1 MVITD
6 ILLLGKIRGIIM
18 MIIISGMKKI
28 KIIALI
34 IFLLVLILIALSFFK
49 LPINTITNNLVKEQ
63 TKNNVFLTSS
73 GEQSLILLPKPQI
86 EINDASFS
94 IQNDLVVAEVKTK
107 NIKFSRSLL
116 NNDNVTIYVPNATIE
131 NLDITSLENDVL
143 LEGDLENLEI
153 RILSS
158 EKSTEI
164 FSNIFSYKEAK
175 VQFDALIEDEA
186 LKKFKFSIQNL
197 DVNELV
203 LLLDQNY
210 QKFFKQINFD
220 TIDID
225 GEYTQ
230 NNFSINNLILNF
242 SENSQLNLSGLI
254 NLDNIFNSKLNIQ
267 GSNIPL
273 EIISQFLQNI
283 NLVDISILPKGNLVN
298 FDIEYSD
305 YIKINT
311 LSYVTQYES
320 KIDLKGSF
328 NYIDFSDIDVEI
340 DIAST
345 SSIDISSLIQL
356 IFPTLKSDFIDFDKL
371 SLSSILKGK
380 DLKIKEFNLSKDE
393 AFISVLGDIN
403 LGDFSKRGLQIKV
416 NNFNQYHLIPNVQIK
431 EALNQL
437 NNSYLDMEGTL
448 INDEVLIN
456 SLDVFQENEL
466 KLSVNGEINLSNIQQ
481 TFLKINLHR
490 LKSNDLRKLAE
501 YSNQIDFIEY
511 LDLFLFDNMKGNI
524 IVDLSTNSYVL
535 ENIEITQDES
545 ISTISGKIFE
555 EKFSGKINLKSLNLE
570 NLEKFFLKSSR
581 LNGLLDLEIDISQP
595 IDLNIITGINGEIKG
610 KVNINVKEEEIALLL
625 FMQSLSQDI
634 EDFEQINQLI
644 NTLSLSFINNN
655 ISFKGIITNPSN
667 KKLII
672 KDLIFTSSNNQEL
685 KGEIEYFHP
694 NYKITLFDIL
704 DQDDFIIKFD
714 NGLYTYERVIPDGT
728 IRKPIEELIQKN
740 INKIFENLLQ

>member
-1 MVITD
+1 
-6 ILLLGKIRGIIM
+6 
-18 MIIISGMKKI
+18 MKKI

-34 IFLLVLILIALSFFK
+34 IFLLVLMLIALSFFK

-63 TKNNVFLTSS
+63 TKNNVFLTTS

-94 IQNDLVVAEVKTK
+94 IQNDLVVADVKTK

-283 NLVDISILPKGNLVN
+283 NLVDISILPKGNLAN

-340 DIAST
+340 GIAST
-345 SSIDISSLIQL
+345 SSKDISSLIQL

-393 AFISVLGDIN
+393 TFISVLGDIN

-431 EALNQL
+431 EALNQI
-437 NNSYLDMEGTL
+437 NNSYLEMDGTL
-448 INDEVLIN
+448 INNEVLIN

-466 KLSVNGEINLSNIQQ
+466 NLSVNGEINLSNIQQ

-501 YSNQIDFIEY
+501 YINQIDYIEY

-555 EKFSGKINLKSLNLE
+555 EKFSGKINLKSLNLG

>member
-1 MVITD
+1 
-6 ILLLGKIRGIIM
+6 
-18 MIIISGMKKI
+18 MKKI

-49 LPINTITNNLVKEQ
+49 LPLNTITNNLVKEQ
-63 TKNNVFLTSS
+63 TKNNVFLTTS

-94 IQNDLVVAEVKTK
+94 IQNDLVVADVKTK

-210 QKFFKQINFD
+210 QKFLKQINFD

-283 NLVDISILPKGNLVN
+283 NLVDISILPKGNLAN

-340 DIAST
+340 GIAST
-345 SSIDISSLIQL
+345 SSKDISSLIQL

-393 AFISVLGDIN
+393 TFISVLGDIN

-416 NNFNQYHLIPNVQIK
+416 NNFNQYHLIPNVHIK

-437 NNSYLDMEGTL
+437 NNSYLDMDGTL
-448 INDEVLIN
+448 INDEVFFN

-501 YSNQIDFIEY
+501 YSNQIDYIEY
-511 LDLFLFDNMKGNI
+511 FELFLFDNMKGNI

>member
-1 MVITD
+1 
-6 ILLLGKIRGIIM
+6 
-18 MIIISGMKKI
+18 MKKI

-63 TKNNVFLTSS
+63 TKNNVFLTTS

-94 IQNDLVVAEVKTK
+94 IQNDLVVADVKTK

-210 QKFFKQINFD
+210 QKFLKQINFD

-283 NLVDISILPKGNLVN
+283 NLVDISILPKGNLAN

-340 DIAST
+340 GIAST
-345 SSIDISSLIQL
+345 SSKDISSLIQL

-393 AFISVLGDIN
+393 TFISVLGDIN

-416 NNFNQYHLIPNVQIK
+416 NNFNQYHLIPNVHIK

-437 NNSYLDMEGTL
+437 NNSYLDMDGTL
-448 INDEVLIN
+448 INDEVFFN

-501 YSNQIDFIEY
+501 YSNQIDYIEY
-511 LDLFLFDNMKGNI
+511 LELFLFDNMKGNI

>member
-1 MVITD
+1 
-6 ILLLGKIRGIIM
+6 
-18 MIIISGMKKI
+18 MKKI

-63 TKNNVFLTSS
+63 TKNNVFLTTS

-94 IQNDLVVAEVKTK
+94 IQNDLVVADVKTK

-210 QKFFKQINFD
+210 QKFLKQINFD

-283 NLVDISILPKGNLVN
+283 NLVDISILPKGNLAN

-345 SSIDISSLIQL
+345 SSKDISSLIQL

-393 AFISVLGDIN
+393 TFISVLGDIN
-403 LGDFSKRGLQIKV
+403 LGDFSKRGLQIKL

-437 NNSYLDMEGTL
+437 NNSYLDMDGTL
-448 INDEVLIN
+448 INDEVLFN

-501 YSNQIDFIEY
+501 YSNQIDYIEY

>member
-1 MVITD
+1 
-6 ILLLGKIRGIIM
+6 
-18 MIIISGMKKI
+18 MKKL

-210 QKFFKQINFD
+210 QKFLKQINFD

-345 SSIDISSLIQL
+345 SSKDISSLIQL

-371 SLSSILKGK
+371 SISSILKGK

-694 NYKITLFDIL
+694 NYNITLFDIL

>member
-1 MVITD
+1 
-6 ILLLGKIRGIIM
+6 
-18 MIIISGMKKI
+18 MKKL

-210 QKFFKQINFD
+210 QKFLKQINFD

-283 NLVDISILPKGNLVN
+283 NLVDISILPKGNLAN

-345 SSIDISSLIQL
+345 SSKDISSLIQL

-371 SLSSILKGK
+371 SISSILKGK

-694 NYKITLFDIL
+694 NYNITLFDIL

>member
-1 MVITD
+1 
-6 ILLLGKIRGIIM
+6 
-18 MIIISGMKKI
+18 MKKI

-34 IFLLVLILIALSFFK
+34 IFLLVLILFALSFFK

-63 TKNNVFLTSS
+63 TKNNVFLRSS

-94 IQNDLVVAEVKTK
+94 IQNDLAVADFNTK

-116 NNDNVTIYVPNATIE
+116 NSDNVTIYVPNATIE
-131 NLDITSLENDVL
+131 NLDISTLENDVL

-153 RILSS
+153 RILSG

-186 LKKFKFSIQNL
+186 LQKLKFSIQNL
-197 DVNELV
+197 DINELV
-203 LLLDQNY
+203 LLLDKNY

-230 NNFSINNLILNF
+230 NNFSINNLIINF
-242 SENSQLNLSGLI
+242 NENSQLNLSGLI

-283 NLVDISILPKGNLVN
+283 NFTDISILPKGNVAN

-311 LSYVTQYES
+311 LSYVTHNES
-320 KIDLKGSF
+320 KIDLKGSL
-328 NYIDFSDIDVEI
+328 NYIDFSDIDFEI
-340 DIAST
+340 DITST
-345 SSIDISSLIQL
+345 SSKDISSLVKL
-356 IFPTLKSDFIDFDKL
+356 IFPTLKLDFIDFDKL

-393 AFISVLGDIN
+393 TLISVLGDVN
-403 LGDFSKRGLQIKV
+403 LEDFSKRGLQIKV
-416 NNFNQYHLIPNVQIK
+416 KNFNQFHLIPSAQIK
-431 EALNQL
+431 EVLNQFSI
-437 NNSYLDMEGTL
+437 SYLDMEGTL
-448 INDEVLIN
+448 INEEVIIN
-456 SLDVFQENEL
+456 SLDIFQDDKVL
-466 KLSVNGEINLSNIQQ
+466 KLSVSGETNLSNIQQ
-481 TFLKINLHR
+481 TFLNINLYR

-511 LDLFLFDNMKGNI
+511 LDLFIFDNMKGNI
-524 IVDLSTNSYVL
+524 IIDLSTSSYVL
-535 ENIEITQDES
+535 ENIEITQNES
-545 ISTISGKIFE
+545 ISTLSGKIFE
-555 EKFSGKINLKSLNLE
+555 EKFSGKINLKSLTLE
-570 NLEKFFLKSSR
+570 NLEKFFLNSER
-581 LNGLLDLEIDISQP
+581 LNGLLNLEIDISQP
-595 IDLNIITGINGEIKG
+595 IDLNNITEINGEIKG
-610 KVNINVKEEEIALLL
+610 QVNINVKEEEIALLL

-644 NTLSLSFINNN
+644 NTLSLSFINNI

-685 KGEIEYFHP
+685 KGQIEYFHP

-740 INKIFENLLQ
+740 INKLFENLLQ

>member
-1 MVITD
+1 
-6 ILLLGKIRGIIM
+6 
-18 MIIISGMKKI
+18 MKKI

-63 TKNNVFLTSS
+63 TKNNVFLTTS

-158 EKSTEI
+158 EKSTEM

-345 SSIDISSLIQL
+345 SSKDISSLIQL

-393 AFISVLGDIN
+393 AFISFLGDIN
-403 LGDFSKRGLQIKV
+403 LGDFSKRGLQIKL

-694 NYKITLFDIL
+694 NYNITLFDIL

>member
-1 MVITD
+1 
-6 ILLLGKIRGIIM
+6 
-18 MIIISGMKKI
+18 MKKI

-34 IFLLVLILIALSFFK
+34 IFLLVLILFALSFFK

-63 TKNNVFLTSS
+63 TKNNVFLTTS

-94 IQNDLVVAEVKTK
+94 IQNDLVVADVKTK

-210 QKFFKQINFD
+210 QKFLKQINFD

-283 NLVDISILPKGNLVN
+283 NLVDISILPKGNLAN

-340 DIAST
+340 GIAST
-345 SSIDISSLIQL
+345 SSKDISSLIQL

-393 AFISVLGDIN
+393 TFISVLGDIN

-416 NNFNQYHLIPNVQIK
+416 NNFNQYHLIPNVHIK

-437 NNSYLDMEGTL
+437 NNSYLDMDGTL
-448 INDEVLIN
+448 INDEVFFN

-501 YSNQIDFIEY
+501 YSNQIDYIEY
-511 LDLFLFDNMKGNI
+511 FELFLFDNMKGNI

>member
-1 MVITD
+1 
-6 ILLLGKIRGIIM
+6 
-18 MIIISGMKKI
+18 MKKL

-63 TKNNVFLTSS
+63 TKNNVFLTTS

-175 VQFDALIEDEA
+175 FQFDALIEDEA

-345 SSIDISSLIQL
+345 SSKDISSLIQL

-403 LGDFSKRGLQIKV
+403 LGDFSKRGLQIKL

-481 TFLKINLHR
+481 AFLKINLHR

-545 ISTISGKIFE
+545 ISTISGNIFE

-644 NTLSLSFINNN
+644 NTLSLSFINND

-694 NYKITLFDIL
+694 NYNITLFDIL

>member
-1 MVITD
+1 
-6 ILLLGKIRGIIM
+6 
-18 MIIISGMKKI
+18 MKKI

-63 TKNNVFLTSS
+63 TKNNVFLTTS

-94 IQNDLVVAEVKTK
+94 IQNDLVVADVKTK

-283 NLVDISILPKGNLVN
+283 NLVDISILPKGNLAN

-345 SSIDISSLIQL
+345 SSKDISSLIQL

-437 NNSYLDMEGTL
+437 NNSYLDMDGTL
-448 INDEVLIN
+448 INNEVLIN

-501 YSNQIDFIEY
+501 YSNQIDYIEY
-511 LDLFLFDNMKGNI
+511 FELFLFDNMKGNI

-555 EKFSGKINLKSLNLE
+555 EKFSGKINLNSLNLE

-595 IDLNIITGINGEIKG
+595 IDLNIISGINGEIKG

-644 NTLSLSFINNN
+644 NTLSLSFINND

-694 NYKITLFDIL
+694 NYNITLFDIL